1 MKPREERE
9 SDKLASG
16 RPASLQKS
24 KVSADDTGFNNFV
37 RLDATRHRDLSRHA
51 VL

>member
-1 MKPREERE
+1 MKPREGGR
-9 SDKLASG
+9 SGKLASG
-16 RPASLQKS
+16 RPAGLQES

-37 RLDATRHRDLSRHA
+37 RLDATRHRDLSRHV